1 MVRWGGDQ
9 FIYCYCCYYSN
20 CIDDNSDSNIFR
32 SSSISTPTTMA
43 TITVM
48 YLLNLLKSTF
58 ISITTN
64 KKTVTNLYP
73 FYHVVIIIPL
83 YYYCSECYYQCY

>member
-1 MVRWGGDQ
+1 MGRWGDCG
-9 FIYCYCCYYSN
+9 FIYCCCYYFS
-20 CIDDNSDSNIFR
+20 DDDDSDSKIFR
-32 SSSISTPTTMA
+32 SSSISTPITTA

-48 YLLNLLKSTF
+48 YLLLHLLKSTF
-58 ISITTN
+58 IPITTN

-83 YYYCSECYYQCY
+83 YYYCSECYY